1 MAAREV
7 LRLPLASLVDDPNQP
22 RRHVDADAL
31 ASLAQSIAAVGQLE
45 PILVR
50 SGDANRTY
58 ITVEGH
64 RRAEAMRSLGRTEI
78 DALVVDAS
86 LRPTDILLN
95 QLVLGVQRENLGP
108 IDLARGLDSALKS
121 SGKSRGNVAK
131 ILGLSE
137 PTICRKLQLL
147 TALSPGLQ
155 EMVAAGK
162 LSEGVALEIAKAG
175 DFTVQERL
183 AAEVLA
189 RGATRDA
196 LAGQLR
202 RRKGGTPSTEK
213 PPARF
218 VACLEGG
225 RSITFTGPGLDSI
238 DSVIEWAEGFLSHAR
253 KARPKGIE
261 ISTFARLL
269 RDQAKV
275 GAKTAKGEG

>member
-1 MAAREV
+1 MVAREV

-108 IDLARGLDSALKS
+108 IDLARGLDAALKS
-121 SGKSRGNVAK
+121 SGKSRGDVAK

-137 PTICRKLQLL
+137 PTICRKLALL
-147 TALSPGLQ
+147 SLTPGLQ
-155 EMVAAGK
+155 AKVESGELAESTAVQ
-162 LSEGVALEIAKAG
+162 IAKAG
-175 DFTVQERL
+175 HAAAQEQL

-189 RGATRDA
+189 GGATRDA

-202 RRKGGTPSTEK
+202 RRKRVTPTAEK

-225 RSITFTGPGLDSI
+225 RSITFAGPGLDSI
-238 DSVIEWAEGFLSHAR
+238 DSVIEWAEGFLGHAR

-275 GAKTAKGEG
+275 GGKAGKGDP